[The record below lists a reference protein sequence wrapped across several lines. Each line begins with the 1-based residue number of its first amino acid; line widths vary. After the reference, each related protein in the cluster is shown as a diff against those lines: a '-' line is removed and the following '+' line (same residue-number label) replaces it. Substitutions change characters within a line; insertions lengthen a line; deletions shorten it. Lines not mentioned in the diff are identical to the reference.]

1 MNKSTLKSL
10 LFSGGLL
17 AVLWFVPQSVHA
29 ALTVGS
35 TTLTTDST
43 LSLQGG
49 NIGIGDLTPV
59 AALVIGSD
67 TTAGVANGTGDLYVQ
82 NDLEVDGSITG
93 TLKVSGFDGTMYTA
107 VSGNLTAISGMSWST
122 SQEALVI
129 GTSVSS
135 DGELQLRRT
144 YTDTTAN
151 TASGSQLAIAVS
163 DLGAVT
169 SGSDGNTGQSIIVSR
184 RFATGGIITTT
195 GSDITVSG
203 DNAGAG
209 THTLFGQ
216 IITVSASGTN
226 PDAAYGLYVYA
237 GTGYAAIFSG
247 GNVGIDTDTPT
258 DRLDINSTNI
268 RIRTATTPASNAT
281 CDQGEIA
288 WGADYVYVCVSTNT
302 WKRSALT
309 AY

>member
-1 MNKSTLKSL
+1 MRNLSKITSSL
-10 LFSGGLL
+10 ILSIALL
-17 AVLWFVPQSVHA
+17 VAPNLATA
-29 ALTVGS
+29 ALTIGS
-35 TTLTTDST
+35 TSITTDST

-49 NIGIGDLTPV
+49 NVGIGDLTPA
-59 AALVIGSD
+59 AALVVGSD
-67 TTAGVANGTGDLYVQ
+67 ASATVANGTGDLYVQ

-93 TLKVSGFDGTMYTA
+93 TLKVSGFDGAMYNA
-107 VSGNLTAISGMSWST
+107 VGGNLTEISGMSWST
-122 SQEALVI
+122 SQAALVI
-129 GTSVSS
+129 GNTVSS

-144 YTDTTAN
+144 YTDATAN
-151 TASGSQLAIAVS
+151 TASGSQLAISVS

-169 SGSDGNTGQSIIVSR
+169 SGSDGNTGQSIFVSR

-209 THTLFGQ
+209 THTLIGQ
-216 IITVSASGTN
+216 IITVSPSGTN

-258 DRLDINSTNI
+258 ERLDINSNNI
-268 RIRTATTPASNAT
+268 RIRSAKTPSSATDT

-288 WGADYVYVCVSTNT
+288 WDADFTYVCVATNT
-302 WKRSALT
+302 WKRSAIAT
-309 AY
+309 WP